1 VACVYIC
8 PYGSSY
14 SSKTDD
20 IFELL
25 ESDMG
30 RFSKI
35 GTCLLCGDFNSR
47 TATEPDFCKN
57 DNLDEL
63 LDLPYNYEQDID
75 IMRNNCDS
83 SKPDKNGLQ
92 LLDLCKG
99 TGVRIVNGRCL
110 GDTSVYFTC
119 FSPNGAPSVIDYML
133 ITPSLFDSIDF
144 FHVMDPHHR
153 SIHCCMSITLK
164 TSPYTTIQP
173 GTDKNLHSLKQYKW
187 QDGDDGK
194 FIQAMQNTSII
205 NKLNSLAVPNPNSDL
220 HCVDA
225 EVNKLIDIFTETAD
239 TAGIRKKSNAK
250 KKPSKRKQFKWYNGD
265 CANLRR
271 NLNIQIREIRTDPHN
286 TEKLNMFR
294 KLRKLYKNTLRK
306 TKRKYENQ
314 VLENLENLKTKNPQA
329 FWKTFND
336 LKSLEKEHKVNPIPA
351 EDWVSHFTSLMNKSL
366 SINKGQ
372 DIQFDNYI
380 SQNINTVFN

>member
-1 VACVYIC
+1 MNIRPKSPKATKHSGGIAIVIKNTIRPGITFLPITNSEYLWFKLDKNFFNISEDIYVACVYIC

-110 GDTSVYFTC
+110 GDSSGYFTC

-153 SIHCCMSITLK
+153 SIHC
-164 TSPYTTIQP
+164 
-173 GTDKNLHSLKQYKW
+173 
-187 QDGDDGK
+187 
-194 FIQAMQNTSII
+194 
-205 NKLNSLAVPNPNSDL
+205 
-220 HCVDA
+220 
-225 EVNKLIDIFTETAD
+225 
-239 TAGIRKKSNAK
+239 
-250 KKPSKRKQFKWYNGD
+250 
-265 CANLRR
+265 
-271 NLNIQIREIRTDPHN
+271 
-286 TEKLNMFR
+286 
-294 KLRKLYKNTLRK
+294 
-306 TKRKYENQ
+306 
-314 VLENLENLKTKNPQA
+314 
-329 FWKTFND
+329 
-336 LKSLEKEHKVNPIPA
+336 
-351 EDWVSHFTSLMNKSL
+351 
-366 SINKGQ
+366 
-372 DIQFDNYI
+372 
-380 SQNINTVFN
+380 